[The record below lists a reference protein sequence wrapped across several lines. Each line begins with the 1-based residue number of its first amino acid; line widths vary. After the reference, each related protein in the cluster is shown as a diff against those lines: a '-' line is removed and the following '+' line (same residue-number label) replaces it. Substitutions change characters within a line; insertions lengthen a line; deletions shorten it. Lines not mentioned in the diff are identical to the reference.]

1 MSCIRF
7 FFATIA
13 IALSLQI
20 VSAESVSRQQLDVM
34 VGNSDEFAETI
45 VSIHPPQIP
54 AGFGYDEHAKITSVL
69 ATVKDTIATAQA
81 LMENEETHH
90 AGSEM
95 MEAANTAFREVTGH
109 IAERKLHTQQ
119 TEEDEDRGMNV
130 ARQVLETV
138 VTFPECLNMFLV
150 DCLAIINSQ
159 ISSLGLATLETIV
172 HEKRNLSQEGYNKVV
187 IVTNEM
193 ADKVV
198 GRAKDGIVSYPFM
211 WDDAFAGSRL
221 LSPWNCV
228 NITPEDCCLMIKQSV
243 SNKDTKDNYIECHIF
258 VPFGGI
264 GKPKRNDRVFVTVSQ
279 DGRVHE
285 KPIIQ

>member
-1 MSCIRF
+1 
-7 FFATIA
+7 
-13 IALSLQI
+13 
-20 VSAESVSRQQLDVM
+20 
-34 VGNSDEFAETI
+34 
-45 VSIHPPQIP
+45 
-54 AGFGYDEHAKITSVL
+54 
-69 ATVKDTIATAQA
+69 
-81 LMENEETHH
+81 
-90 AGSEM
+90 
-95 MEAANTAFREVTGH
+95 
-109 IAERKLHTQQ
+109 
-119 TEEDEDRGMNV
+119 
-130 ARQVLETV
+130 
-138 VTFPECLNMFLV
+138 MFLV

-159 ISSLGLATLETIV
+159 ISSLGLATLETVV

-198 GRAKDGIVSYPFM
+198 GRGKDGIVSYPFM
-211 WDDAFAGSRL
+211 WDDALTGSRL

-243 SNKDTKDNYIECHIF
+243 PNKDTKDNYIECHIF

>member
-1 MSCIRF
+1 MFLADCTAFI
-7 FFATIA
+7 
-13 IALSLQI
+13 
-20 VSAESVSRQQLDVM
+20 
-34 VGNSDEFAETI
+34 NSEIT
-45 VSIHPPQIP
+45 
-54 AGFGYDEHAKITSVL
+54 KIGL
-69 ATVKDTIATAQA
+69 ATVEI
-81 LMENEETHH
+81 
-90 AGSEM
+90 
-95 MEAANTAFREVTGH
+95 V
-109 IAERKLHTQQ
+109 
-119 TEEDEDRGMNV
+119 
-130 ARQVLETV
+130 
-138 VTFPECLNMFLV
+138 
-150 DCLAIINSQ
+150 
-159 ISSLGLATLETIV
+159 V
-172 HEKRNLSQEGYNKVV
+172 HEKRNLNQEGYNKVV

-211 WDDAFAGSRL
+211 WDDKFVGSRL

-243 SNKDTKDNYIECHIF
+243 PNPDIKDNYIECHIF